1 MSRQRLWK
9 LEDNGIKKNWTQKK
23 GKKRKEKEKGKLLS
37 QNSVPEKNSSKN
49 DSISLLQKMLNE
61 ILQAE

>member
-23 GKKRKEKEKGKLLS
+23 GKKHKEKEKGKLLS